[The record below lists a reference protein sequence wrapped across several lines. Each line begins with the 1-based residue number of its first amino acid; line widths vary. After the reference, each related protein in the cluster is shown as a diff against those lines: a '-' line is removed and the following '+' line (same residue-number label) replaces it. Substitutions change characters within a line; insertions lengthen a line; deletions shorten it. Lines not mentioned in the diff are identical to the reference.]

1 MRSQSS
7 ATQGGDISPETELV
21 DTLILKFSAFRIL
34 RKWIFVV
41 YKEWCFF
48 ASFFTCLY
56 YKRNQTEKPC
66 LKYTKST
73 LGFCSICIEN
83 IFFVLPLTLVLSSQR
98 LVLFKDVAVDFS
110 REEWGYLDLE
120 QKDLHRDV
128 MLENYRNLV
137 SLGKLVCS

>member
-1 MRSQSS
+1 MFRNYVHALHLSHNFLFITQPYCKLFSLL
-7 ATQGGDISPETELV
+7 ATLC
-21 DTLILKFSAFRIL
+21 DTFLLSL
-34 RKWIFVV
+34 
-41 YKEWCFF
+41 
-48 ASFFTCLY
+48 L
-56 YKRNQTEKPC
+56 
-66 LKYTKST
+66 L
-73 LGFCSICIEN
+73 EN